1 MLEQLNDMMKFELLS
16 FKNVSFSIE
25 NILTVLLIAI
35 FSRLLLTTV
44 KRLLKRKIAHNT
56 DEIQKRIDTARLN
69 SVYQIFRYF
78 IIVIAIGLSLDAIG
92 INLTFLIAGSA
103 ALMVGIGLG
112 LQQIFNDIIS
122 GFFLLFEGTV
132 RVGDVIETEGIV
144 ARVVEI
150 SMRTSK
156 VVTRDNIVIIIPNHY
171 MITEKVINWSHNQ
184 DNTRFSIYVSVAYG
198 SDLQLVKKLCTDAMV
213 EHPNVVHNEDYP
225 TLVRLKNFG
234 DSGIEMELMFW
245 SPNSFRIEN
254 IKSDIRYTLD
264 RKFRENG
271 ITIPFPQR
279 VIHTSKL

>member
-1 MLEQLNDMMKFELLS
+1 MLKYELLS
-16 FKNVSFSIE
+16 FKNVSFSVE
-25 NILTVLLIAI
+25 NILTVILIII
-35 FSRLLLTTV
+35 FSRLLLTLV
-44 KRLLKRKIAHNT
+44 KRLLRRRISQAT
-56 DEIQKRIDTARLN
+56 DESQKRIDTARLN

-78 IIVIAIGLSLDAIG
+78 IIVVAAGLSMDALG

-132 RVGDVIETEGIV
+132 KVGDVIETEGIV

-184 DNTRFSIYVSVAYG
+184 DNTRFSIFVRVVYG
-198 SDLQLVKKLCTDAMV
+198 SNLELVRHLCTEAMI
-213 EHPNVVHNEDYP
+213 EHPNVVKDENYP
-225 TLVRLKNFG
+225 TLVRFKDFG
-234 DSGIEMELMFW
+234 ESGIEIEMMFW
-245 SPNSFRIEN
+245 SPNNFIIEN
-254 IKSDIRYTLD
+254 IKSDIRYALD

-271 ITIPFPQR
+271 ITIPLPQR
-279 VIHTSKL
+279 VIHQA